1 MRKLMRMRIHISATL
16 LFTSKYETSLYIILF
31 LLTDHGIGKH
41 ICFLVCFNGNLK
53 NLNLKEQL
61 IIEQCR
67 YKLQVFLRDIFLI
80 LSCNVQLLR
89 KRKN

>member
-1 MRKLMRMRIHISATL
+1 MRKLINQLSLMRIHIPATL
-16 LFTSKYETSLYIILF
+16 LFTSEYETSLYIILF

-67 YKLQVFLRDIFLI
+67 YKLQVFLLYFF
-80 LSCNVQLLR
+80 
-89 KRKN
+89 